1 MTMQEGTA
9 PRSLTT
15 APSRLLPLIPLW
27 TSAWTPPTSTEMF
40 FEDPDEAKCGGNLVF
55 QLVNTVAPV
64 VVKVI
69 AMITYHGAYFSL
81 DEIQS
86 RVMFDD
92 LEKNS
97 PSTASSHSLLTTV
110 KTFLIF
116 L

>member
-1 MTMQEGTA
+1 
-9 PRSLTT
+9 
-15 APSRLLPLIPLW
+15 
-27 TSAWTPPTSTEMF
+27 
-40 FEDPDEAKCGGNLVF
+40 
-55 QLVNTVAPV
+55 
-64 VVKVI
+64 
-69 AMITYHGAYFSL
+69 MITYHGAYFSL